1 MPLDDT
7 GVQLIEA
14 MNSKRRSPRT
24 QRPSSPGNPI
34 SPASSSKGG
43 ASPKAARTLDTELA
57 AEPINLETAPEMTKS
72 RRIQGYEE
80 DWQRW
85 NSLSEQL
92 GYESQEQADLF
103 HQVLLWA
110 ESQLM
115 QEDTMKPVLEN
126 AMQSSPDTL
135 SGQSMDM
142 VPQLMSALTSL
153 TVQFQEQQQLQLQLT
168 QALTQMAQA
177 WTSMGSNLAAGVGP
191 KSGNYAGKAIAKE
204 HFGGLN
210 SKDLK
215 KSHAKG
221 SAEEKLRRAFQ
232 GIVDHNEASG
242 RSSAEKWAINQ
253 NALAELTGC
262 NRPAIKQFLKQYDSE
277 IEAHHQQHQL
287 LPRHNYAH
295 GKVGI
300 KITDIIHW

>member
-85 NSLSEQL
+85 NSLSKQL

>member
-1 MPLDDT
+1 VAYNNFNPHSITKISNDQGMPFCET

-24 QRPSSPGNPI
+24 KQPTSSPRNKV
-34 SPASSSKGG
+34 SPVPPSTSVPTSANAAHVSESEVSS
-43 ASPKAARTLDTELA
+43 DMMVE
-57 AEPINLETAPEMTKS
+57 ETASEMTQTQP
-72 RRIQGYEE
+72 IQGYGA
-80 DWQRW
+80 DWQ
-85 NSLSEQL
+85 
-92 GYESQEQADLF
+92 QEML
-103 HQVLLWA
+103 
-110 ESQLM
+110 
-115 QEDTMKPVLEN
+115 
-126 AMQSSPDTL
+126 
-135 SGQSMDM
+135 
-142 VPQLMSALTSL
+142 PQLLSALTAL
-153 TVQFQEQQQLQLQLT
+153 TVQFQQQHQLQVELT
-168 QALTQMAQA
+168 QTLAQVAQALT
-177 WTSMGSNLAAGVGP
+177 TGGGVNSMSGPAAGNRLGM
-191 KSGNYAGKAIAKE
+191 KNAKDN
-204 HFGGLN
+204 FADFN

-232 GIVDHNEASG
+232 AIVDHNEVENRPGS
-242 RSSAEKWAINQ
+242 EKWAVNQ

-262 NRPAIKQFLKQYDSE
+262 NRPAIKHFLKQYNAE

>member
-34 SPASSSKGG
+34 SPAQASKG
-43 ASPKAARTLDTELA
+43 AVATKATRAIETELA
-57 AEPINLETAPEMTKS
+57 AEPINLEPAPEMPKS

-85 NSLSEQL
+85 NSLSKQL

-115 QEDTMKPVLEN
+115 KEHKMEPTLDTAIRLSQDN
-126 AMQSSPDTL
+126 AS
-135 SGQSMDM
+135 QSMDTA
-142 VPQLMSALTSL
+142 PQLMSALTSL
-153 TVQFQEQQQLQLQLT
+153 TIQFQEQQQLQLQLT

-177 WTSMGSNLAAGVGP
+177 WTSMGSNIAVGVGAR
-191 KSGNYAGKAIAKE
+191 SGNYASKAITKE
-204 HFGGLN
+204 HFVGLN

-232 GIVDHNEASG
+232 AIVDHNEVSG
-242 RSSAEKWAINQ
+242 RPGAEKWAVNQ